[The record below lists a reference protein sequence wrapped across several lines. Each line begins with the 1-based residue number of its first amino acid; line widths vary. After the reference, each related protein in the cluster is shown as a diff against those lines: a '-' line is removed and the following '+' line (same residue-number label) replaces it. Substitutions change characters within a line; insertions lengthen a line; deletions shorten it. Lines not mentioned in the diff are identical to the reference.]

1 MLREKTLRQID
12 LIVPVYNEEEA
23 IPKFAEAISKVANSI
38 SPDKLHV
45 IFVNDGSNDGT
56 RKEIESLDSKA
67 FKLTCL
73 NLSRNFGKE
82 AALTAG
88 MHNSTGDAAI
98 PIDVD
103 LQDPPQ
109 LISELIADWKN
120 GSDVVLARRISRRD
134 DSVSK
139 RVSAKLYYK
148 ILGRLSST
156 QIPENVG
163 DFRLMDKKVVEA
175 VNRLPETTRFMKGIL
190 SWVGFNVSYVD
201 YVRGSRSSGKTKFNF
216 RKLWTFG
223 IEGVTSFSIKPLKIW
238 TYLGLFVSLFS
249 LAFAIYLVIRVLI
262 LGIETPGYASTM
274 VAITLMG
281 GLQLMGIGVIGEYL
295 GRVFLETKR
304 RPIYLISE
312 IFKN

>member
-1 MLREKTLRQID
+1 LRQIY

-23 IPKFAEAISKVANSI
+23 IPKFAEEISRLAKSI
-38 SPDKLHV
+38 NPEKLHV

-56 RKEIESLDSKA
+56 RKEIESIDSKV

-88 MHNSTGDAAI
+88 LQNSTGDAAV

-103 LQDPPQ
+103 LQDPP
-109 LISELIADWKN
+109 ELINHLIREWKN
-120 GSDVVLARRISRRD
+120 GSDVVLARRLSRRQ
-134 DSVSK
+134 DSLFK
-139 RVSAKLYYK
+139 RVSANLYYK
-148 ILGRLSST
+148 ILGSLAPT
-156 QIPENVG
+156 HIPENVG
-163 DFRLMDKKVVEA
+163 DFRLMSRKVVEA
-175 VNRLPETTRFMKGIL
+175 VNSLPETTRFMKGIL

-201 YVRGSRSSGKTKFNF
+201 YVRVSRSSGRTSFNF

-223 IEGVTSFSIKPLKIW
+223 IDGITSFSIKPLKIW
-238 TYLGLFVSLFS
+238 TYLGLVVSLVS
-249 LAFAIYLVIRVLI
+249 LTFAIYLLIRVLV

>member
-1 MLREKTLRQID
+1 MRKID
-12 LIVPVYNEEEA
+12 LIVPVYNEELA
-23 IPKFAEAISKVANSI
+23 IPKFAEAVSKVAQSI
-38 SPDKLHV
+38 KPDKLHV
-45 IFVNDGSNDGT
+45 IFVNDGSNDGS
-56 RKEIESLDSKA
+56 RREIEAINSKLLT
-67 FKLTCL
+67 LTCIH
-73 NLSRNFGKE
+73 LSRNFGKE

-88 MHNSTGDAAI
+88 LQNSTGAAAI

-103 LQDPPQ
+103 LQDPPE
-109 LISELIADWKN
+109 LISDLIREWNN
-120 GSDVVLARRISRRD
+120 GSDVVLARRISRKD

-139 RVSAKLYYK
+139 RLSANLYYK
-148 ILGRLSST
+148 ILGSLSST
-156 QIPENVG
+156 NIPENVG
-163 DFRLMDKKVVEA
+163 DFRLMSRKVVEA

-201 YVRGSRSSGKTKFNF
+201 YVRVGRSAGKSAFNF

-223 IEGVTSFSIKPLKIW
+223 IEGITSFSIKPLKIW
-238 TYLGLFVSLFS
+238 TYLGLIVSLIS
-249 LAFAIYLVIRVLI
+249 LTFAIYLMIRVLL

-312 IFKN
+312 IYKN